1 MARTNNNP
9 LTKGMSGAIGDNIQF
24 RTFKKGTFSGKVPDM
39 SHVIPSKNQTKR
51 RGVFA
56 KAVNFAQ
63 SVMKDPVKK
72 AAYKRRDG
80 LSVYHS
86 AIKDYMSLSM
96 TGKNKQPVFPDALEA
111 YLKAHS
117 LNEQQLGAL
126 LYIDKHKKLTN
137 GVYQKLN
144 GVSKA
149 TATRHLQELSALNL
163 IRSNGIK
170 GAGANY
176 IKGSAWENNGLIEDK
191 WAQK

>member
-9 LTKGMSGAIGDNIQF
+9 LTKGMSGAIGDDILF

-56 KAVNFAQ
+56 RAVSFAQ
-63 SVMKDPVKK
+63 SVMKDPEKK
-72 AAYKRRDG
+72 AAYKTREG

-86 AIKDYMSLSM
+86 AIKDYMSLSA
-96 TGKNKQPVFPDALEA
+96 KVKDKQAIFPEALENH
-111 YLKAHS
+111 LQAHS

-137 GVYQKLN
+137 GIYQELN

-163 IRSNGIK
+163 IQSNGIK
-170 GAGANY
+170 GAGASY
-176 IKGSAWENNGLIEDK
+176 MKGSAWDNNGLIIEK
-191 WAQK
+191 